1 LQQRRRRHLRRLGDD
16 AVRGWFFLTTKRG
29 LEFLLGDGGECLP
42 LFVLFFGYSEFFPA
56 RVVGRNLPPRWGRV
70 FAWPAAFGLLFFAPQ
85 RTTLP
90 LGAQPNLAGAAPV
103 SGLSGA
109 QELLMRGVPA
119 IKADQSDTPPPA

>member
-1 LQQRRRRHLRRLGDD
+1 MSARGRRLI
-16 AVRGWFFLTTKRG
+16 ASQCG
-29 LEFLLGDGGECLP
+29 LEFLLGNGSKSLP

-56 RVVGRNLPPRWGRV
+56 FVVGQNLDPRWVWV
-70 FAWPAAFGLLFFAPQ
+70 FAWPAAFGLLFFAAQ

-109 QELLMRGVPA
+109 QAPGQAARALVLAQELLMRGVPA
-119 IKADQSDTPPPA
+119 IKADQWDIPPPA